1 MFSLRITTLA
11 NFAAGKKRLCKIKTS
26 TKLKNMDFKQIQEL
40 IKMVNK
46 SNIGELTIEQ
56 KDFRVTIKQKEDHIT
71 QVMSA
76 PVHAA
81 PVAIAAPQPVAAS
94 AAAPAADKPKA
105 AEPVATNLVT
115 IKSPMIGTFYRKAS
129 PDKPNFVEVGSD
141 VTSGSVVCIIEAMK
155 LFNEIE
161 SEVSGKIVK
170 VLVDDASPVEY
181 DQPLF
186 LVEPA

>member
-1 MFSLRITTLA
+1 
-11 NFAAGKKRLCKIKTS
+11 
-26 TKLKNMDFKQIQEL
+26 MDFKQIQEL

-76 PVHAA
+76 PVQATPLA
-81 PVAIAAPQPVAAS
+81 MAAPQP
-94 AAAPAADKPKA
+94 AAAPAAAPAGDKSKA
-105 AEPVATNLVT
+105 AEPVASNLVT